1 MRPMIA
7 VMIGMM
13 VLFGAGSGGFAQ
25 GRGDAGDRSQRG
37 DSEEFRDTIRQERLK
52 KPTYPQSGQTAPQS
66 NAEEKT
72 DQNKKKKK

>member
-7 VMIGMM
+7 VTIGAL
-13 VLFGAGSGGFAQ
+13 VLLGTGSGGFAQ

-52 KPTYPQSGQTAPQS
+52 KPTYLQSGQTAPES
-66 NAEEKT
+66 NIDGKP
-72 DQNKKKKK
+72 DRNKKKK